1 MSYKIEV
8 VGGMTNWNGQY
19 ACLLTFSNHGLL
31 TVQNY
36 SLQTFPGREA
46 LVKTVVMLITG
57 I

>member
-1 MSYKIEV
+1 MSYKIGV
-8 VGGMTNWNGQY
+8 VGGMTNWNSQY

-31 TVQNY
+31 TVQKH
-36 SLQTFPGREA
+36 SLQTFPGKEA